1 VNCLSVRELLAEQV
15 LGVLPK
21 AEHSVVDR
29 HLEWCA
35 ACRKEAGELQRA
47 AATLAYSVAPVEPPV
62 ELEERVVEAVRN
74 AAGRRRAVAPRRS
87 RVAAAGVLAAMLA
100 LSGLGWGAVMAGRSE
115 RLREQ
120 IDAARQARASSLET
134 FEEVL
139 QELEGTD
146 RRNVVEQATLASP
159 KGRPA
164 GGSALVLLS
173 PSSDDMALVVVT
185 GLDGLRAKQLPLTV
199 RLAGEHSASVV
210 VGQIRALDSGGQGGV
225 YGVFVDS
232 LSSFHQVLV
241 LDARGRVLLDGPL
254 GTRAPT
260 ESPGPVA

>member
-1 VNCLSVRELLAEQV
+1 VNCLTVRVRLAEHA
-15 LGVLPK
+15 LGVLPDGD
-21 AEHSVVDR
+21 ASSVDR

-47 AATLAYSVAPVEPPV
+47 AATLAYSVAPAELPA
-62 ELEERVVEAVRN
+62 ELEELVVRSVRE
-74 AAGRRRAVAPRRS
+74 AAGRRRTAMPRRS
-87 RVAAAGVLAAMLA
+87 RVVAAAGLAAMLA
-100 LSGLGWGAVMAGRSE
+100 LSGLGWGAVMAGRNE

-120 IDAARQARASSLET
+120 MAAARAAEET
-134 FEEVL
+134 SIGRFKEVL

-146 RRNVVEQATLASP
+146 SRNVVAQATLASP

-185 GLDGLRAKQLPLTV
+185 GLDELQAGQLPLTV
-199 RLAGEHSASVV
+199 RLVGERVASVV
-210 VGQIRALDSGGQGGV
+210 VGEIRALDSGGQGGV
-225 YGVFVDS
+225 YRVFVDS
-232 LSSFHQVLV
+232 LSGFDEVMI
-241 LDARGRVLLDGPL
+241 LDARGRVLLDGAL